1 MARAGHRVD
10 VRLSATRHLTAAEAG
25 FRSAWAVTG
34 STPDRITT
42 DGHEA
47 GSVANFAQ
55 EAMKGQW
62 PLSVWQL
69 RGEGGELFG
78 RGEALFNSRFKLP
91 FAQHVHQLD
100 AG

>member
-1 MARAGHRVD
+1 
-10 VRLSATRHLTAAEAG
+10 
-25 FRSAWAVTG
+25 
-34 STPDRITT
+34 
-42 DGHEA
+42 
-47 GSVANFAQ
+47 
-55 EAMKGQW
+55 MKGQW

-78 RGEALFNSRFKLP
+78 RGEALLHSIFKLP